1 MSLGDFNLTETEVRD
16 HNLSRSLVKH
26 RFYVAANEGVK
37 DKQGR
42 LHQDLVLVDA
52 DRVPDVTLTPIRSD
66 VRGFDGVHQA
76 VQARICSQ
84 GPAAAAS
91 AGQVAASAAA
101 SASPEVAASAAAST
115 RGIPPPPPGP
125 KPPAPQ
131 VAAVAQPWPPPLP
144 PGPKGEG
151 TGNKGGGKKG
161 KGEAP
166 LHMQVPRRPAH
177 AWHVGF

>member
-1 MSLGDFNLTETEVRD
+1 MG
-16 HNLSRSLVKH
+16 SLVKH
-26 RFYVAANEGVK
+26 AFCMAANEGVK

-66 VRGFDGVHQA
+66 VIGFDGVHQA

-115 RGIPPPPPGP
+115 RGIPPPPPGL

-131 VAAVAQPWPPPLP
+131 FLDDPTSPEFGV
-144 PGPKGEG
+144 ES
-151 TGNKGGGKKG
+151 GG
-161 KGEAP
+161 
-166 LHMQVPRRPAH
+166 
-177 AWHVGF
+177 

>member
-1 MSLGDFNLTETEVRD
+1 MG
-16 HNLSRSLVKH
+16 SLVKH
-26 RFYVAANEGVK
+26 AFCMAANEGVK

-91 AGQVAASAAA
+91 AG
-101 SASPEVAASAAAST
+101 PEVAASAAAST
-115 RGIPPPPPGP
+115 RGSIPPREASD
-125 KPPAPQ
+125 PA
-131 VAAVAQPWPPPLP
+131 AA
-144 PGPKGEG
+144 E
-151 TGNKGGGKKG
+151 
-161 KGEAP
+161 E
-166 LHMQVPRRPAH
+166 
-177 AWHVGF
+177 